1 MPKLVCFY
9 VTAWHERLCILSEPF
24 SEGMYN
30 DLAFRMYGENS
41 TDVMMWIICRTTL
54 VLGFLLQSPCGVT
67 SMCRLILT
75 ITEEVRDIA
84 FHSLRR

>member
-9 VTAWHERLCILSEPF
+9 VSAWHERLCILSEPF

-30 DLAFRMYGENS
+30 NLAFQMYGEKS
-41 TDVMMWIICRTTL
+41 AYLMIWIICRTTF
-54 VLGFLLQSPCGVT
+54 VLGFLLQSPCAVT
-67 SMCRLILT
+67 RMWRLVLT

-84 FHSLRR
+84 FHSLRH